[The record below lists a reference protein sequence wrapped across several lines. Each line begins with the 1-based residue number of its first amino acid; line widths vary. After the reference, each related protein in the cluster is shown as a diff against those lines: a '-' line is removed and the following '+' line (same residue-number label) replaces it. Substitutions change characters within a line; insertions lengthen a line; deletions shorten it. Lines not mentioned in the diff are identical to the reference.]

1 MHQVKHIL
9 RESFLRVVT
18 VKLSNFYK
26 NLMCNIQK
34 ERKEYNISKLVLGS
48 DFEIFI
54 EGEKAYF
61 LVCFKIWSKI
71 KKEQNWEDSMKTGSV
86 RHWNSVCEI
95 TWLVTD
101 PGLFKQPFNHSSIT
115 WNRSWSSVNSMPST
129 LLKTIAT
136 SLEFPSSSFR
146 LEHQTPTLE
155 WPLMTNSCRLSTVPP
170 TSLALFCST
179 PGLLQYIFF
188 FSENHFRVLYSPQKK
203 VLPHCQPFSGPW
215 ATCSGLWSPDLFMVL
230 YSSFASD
237 CSLINPHICFSAEH
251 WLMSPHYGEF
261 LSWVFSQYLIHLVQS
276 KTSKRAHDLCFPSLD
291 YKEFWQGL
299 RVVDFFFRSQYILE
313 NIGWMNKWWITL
325 YIM

>member
-1 MHQVKHIL
+1 MHQIKHIL

-86 RHWNSVCEI
+86 SHWNSVCEI

-101 PGLFKQPFNHSSIT
+101 PGLFKQPCNHSSIT

-146 LEHQTPTLE
+146 LEHQTPTLG
-155 WPLMTNSCRLSTVPP
+155 WPLMTNFCRLSTVPP

-179 PGLLQYIFF
+179 PGLLQYFIFF
-188 FSENHFRVLYSPQKK
+188 LWEPFPSAVLSSEESTSTLSAVSRSVSHLFWALIPR
-203 VLPHCQPFSGPW
+203 PFHGFI
-215 ATCSGLWSPDLFMVL
+215 LL
-230 YSSFASD
+230 
-237 CSLINPHICFSAEH
+237 
-251 WLMSPHYGEF
+251 
-261 LSWVFSQYLIHLVQS
+261 
-276 KTSKRAHDLCFPSLD
+276 LCFRLFTYQPPYLFFCWTLTYVSSLWRISLLSILTVSHTPSP
-291 YKEFWQGL
+291 
-299 RVVDFFFRSQYILE
+299 V
-313 NIGWMNKWWITL
+313 
-325 YIM
+325 